1 MSRIK
6 LAALFAPGG
15 IKYILS
21 LYNLRLLPHSELR
34 KILLCQEGIFR
45 SSHLILEKQ
54 MD

>member
-6 LAALFAPGG
+6 LAALFAPGD

-21 LYNLRLLPHSELR
+21 PYNLQLLPHSELR

-45 SSHLILEKQ
+45 SSHLIPDTQ